1 MAAFR
6 NGVMALAGLAAYT
19 QRKLNSAEDAYVKKE
34 FVSSIQNSAVFAGNS
49 NRPLAQEIASHLGLT
64 LGRAQVARY
73 ADGEVSVKVLDH
85 IRGKDV
91 YIIQSTCP
99 PVNEHLMELL
109 ILISTMKRASAKRIT
124 AVIPYYGY
132 GRQDRKMSSR
142 VPISAADVARLLE
155 NMGVDR
161 VMACDMHCGQIQ
173 GFFGPQVPVDN
184 LESSIVAL
192 DYFKKEG
199 LVNPVIVSPDAG
211 GVYRAKKF
219 QGFMTTAESQPRLAM
234 IIKQR
239 IEAGKID
246 RMDLV
251 GSVEGADCII
261 IDDIIDTAGT
271 LCTAA
276 EQLKLHG
283 ARRVYAFATHG
294 LFSKDALKRI
304 EASPLH
310 RVIVTNTIPLPGAD
324 TQTAI
329 PELAPKRIGETAKVH
344 QVSVGALI
352 SEAMRRLHTKES
364 LSQLFYPKGFAES

>member
-1 MAAFR
+1 
-6 NGVMALAGLAAYT
+6 
-19 QRKLNSAEDAYVKKE
+19 
-34 FVSSIQNSAVFAGNS
+34 
-49 NRPLAQEIASHLGLT
+49 
-64 LGRAQVARY
+64 
-73 ADGEVSVKVLDH
+73 
-85 IRGKDV
+85 
-91 YIIQSTCP
+91 
-99 PVNEHLMELL
+99 
-109 ILISTMKRASAKRIT
+109 
-124 AVIPYYGY
+124 
-132 GRQDRKMSSR
+132 
-142 VPISAADVARLLE
+142 
-155 NMGVDR
+155 
-161 VMACDMHCGQIQ
+161 
-173 GFFGPQVPVDN
+173 
-184 LESSIVAL
+184 
-192 DYFKKEG
+192 
-199 LVNPVIVSPDAG
+199 
-211 GVYRAKKF
+211 
-219 QGFMTTAESQPRLAM
+219 M

-251 GSVEGADCII
+251 GSVDGADCII

-310 RVIVTNTIPLPGAD
+310 RVIVTNTIPLPGAE
-324 TQTAI
+324 TQTTI
-329 PELAPKRIGETAKVH
+329 PELAPKRIGETTKVH